1 MPAQTRRSERAQ
13 SAQRQRGEET
23 PFSDL
28 PEPPQVQPAG
38 LGRGSIG
45 REMQQNKRS
54 TAQIEDDEYNEYDE
68 DTNPSS
74 PSPLGQEEILIATH
88 EERLRKR
95 RADLE
100 RLRSASAAPA
110 PGVVL
115 SSAEAVDLRNR
126 VSPLTQAVS
135 GALSEQQQSDEFIA
149 PKPPSTSSLPTEAAV
164 TGGSSVFRPLSLP
177 SLSYTGKS
185 ARDLQSFLFDCYYR
199 FDLWAQQMKSDRDR
213 VAYAV
218 SCLQGNVKTSWMHYI
233 FDRRR
238 DVGFTMDQITWAEL
252 ETFLQDNLSDPAS
265 RGVAASIRLDSASQ
279 GAKEK
284 VDEEAT
290 DFYPAKQVTSSTPS
304 HHHVADSTP
313 SHKDGASIAGKTD
326 RTIGFIDG

>member
-13 SAQRQRGEET
+13 SARRQRGEET

-28 PEPPQVQPAG
+28 PEIPQVQPAG
-38 LGRGSIG
+38 LARGSIG

-54 TAQIEDDEYNEYDE
+54 TAQIEDDEHNDYDE

-74 PSPLGQEEILIATH
+74 SPPLGRNRTNSDRLSQLREEERLLEEEILIATH

-100 RLRSASAAPA
+100 RLRSASASPAPGLRQAVSAAPA

-115 SSAEAVDLRNR
+115 SSAGAVDLRNT

-135 GALSEQQQSDEFIA
+135 GAPSEQQQSDEFIA

-185 ARDLQSFLFDCYYR
+185 ARDLHSFLLDCYYR
-199 FDLWAQQMKSDRDR
+199 FDLWAQQMRSDRDE

-218 SCLQGNVKTSWMHYI
+218 SCLQGNVKTSWMHCI
-233 FDRRR
+233 FERRR
-238 DVGFTMDQITWAEL
+238 DVGFTL
-252 ETFLQDNLSDPAS
+252 
-265 RGVAASIRLDSASQ
+265 RAATERAMQSYQQSLTHCVT
-279 GAKEK
+279 GA
-284 VDEEAT
+284 T
-290 DFYPAKQVTSSTPS
+290 TSHT
-304 HHHVADSTP
+304 A
-313 SHKDGASIAGKTD
+313 
-326 RTIGFIDG
+326 RT